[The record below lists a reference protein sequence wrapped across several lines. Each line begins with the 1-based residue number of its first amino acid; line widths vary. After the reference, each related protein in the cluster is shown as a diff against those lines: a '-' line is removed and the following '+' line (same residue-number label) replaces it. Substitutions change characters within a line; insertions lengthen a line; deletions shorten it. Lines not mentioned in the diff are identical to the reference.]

1 MRIPTQAIV
10 SNSDMIKNY
19 KTCREKAEKLSRL
32 FIVKNN
38 RLDAVLMPIS
48 EYEKLVELTND
59 LGNDVSSS
67 KFTVTYSPLSFIIG
81 SSKLKDIVST
91 SVSLALGEA
100 IAPAPDITKA
110 PIISIGIIF
119 FIVLSHTILLHNS
132 I

>member
-1 MRIPTQAIV
+1 MRIPAQAIV

-67 KFTVTYSPLSFIIG
+67 KTTNKNNIEEHQSEVKYIE
-81 SSKLKDIVST
+81 LKR
-91 SVSLALGEA
+91 
-100 IAPAPDITKA
+100 
-110 PIISIGIIF
+110 
-119 FIVLSHTILLHNS
+119 
-132 I
+132 